1 MRSSIIRFLSE
12 NKRWWLQTFL
22 TMILLLL
29 FIKQGVAAQGMNISS
44 ESNLI
49 TTASDSHQPDS
60 IIVSYRETLGGTRE
74 ALESASLTIFS
85 DGYLLIYRPPYMKQS
100 GTYEAYLEP
109 NALNQL
115 WHILTDRKI
124 LEFDS
129 TLVRNKI
136 QEVKERQAPFSP
148 IESIS
153 DAPTTFIE
161 IYPNRYKSSEMFEQG
176 DLKAKKTISW
186 RGLKWTAKKFHDIE
200 EIQYLMSV
208 QQQLETIMKQSDLKK
223 VK

>member
-1 MRSSIIRFLSE
+1 MRFLSE
-12 NKRWWLQTFL
+12 NKSWRLQAFL
-22 TMILLLL
+22 TTILLLL
-29 FIKQGVAAQGMNISS
+29 FIKQGAASQEMNISS

-49 TTASDSHQPDS
+49 STASDSHQQDS
-60 IIVSYRETLGGTRE
+60 VIVSYRETLGGTRE

-85 DGYLLIYRPPYMKQS
+85 DGYLLIYRPPYMKQA

-109 NALNQL
+109 NTLDQL
-115 WHILTDRKI
+115 WHILTDKKI

-129 TLVRNKI
+129 TLVRKKI
-136 QEVKERQAPFSP
+136 QEVKQRQALSSP

-176 DLKAKKTISW
+176 DLNAKKTISW
-186 RGLKWTAKKFHDIE
+186 RGLKWTAKKFYDIE
-200 EIQYLMSV
+200 EIQYLISV